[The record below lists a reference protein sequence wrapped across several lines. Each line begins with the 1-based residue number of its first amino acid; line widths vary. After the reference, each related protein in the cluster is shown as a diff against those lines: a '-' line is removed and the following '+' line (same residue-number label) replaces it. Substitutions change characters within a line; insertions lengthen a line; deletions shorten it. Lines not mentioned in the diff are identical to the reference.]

1 MLLGLILFI
10 VLIILLLVGQP
21 VAIALGIISL
31 SWIILEDRS
40 LMMVASKMYS
50 QMNQFTLLAIPFFIL
65 AGEIM
70 NCSGITSRLVKFV
83 NIMIGRVR
91 GGLAQVN
98 IYTSLLFAGITGAAI
113 SDVAALGAIFIPA
126 MEEQGYTREY
136 SAMITAASS
145 IVGPIIPPSIIIVL
159 YGSVTRV
166 SIGAMFAGAIIPGII
181 LSFVMSIMVGITGK
195 KKNLPKIEEKFT
207 FNELLISF
215 IDSILALIMPIIILG
230 GILGGIFTPTE
241 AAAVA
246 LFYALIVSVFIFRSM
261 SWNKFIH
268 ALKSSLRTS
277 AALLFIMGVSGI
289 LGWIISRI
297 NLPGELTSLMLT
309 VSDNPNIICLIVVG
323 LLLFVG
329 TWLDNGAACI
339 LMAPILAPI
348 MENIGFNPIHFGI
361 IMIVTLNIG
370 LITPPLGVC
379 LFAAV
384 EVGKVSFE
392 KIVQEIWPF
401 IILDVI
407 VVLLLVYFPELT
419 LFFPRLFGLV
429 Y

>member
-1 MLLGLILFI
+1 MFLGLLLFI
-10 VLIILLLVGQP
+10 ILIILLLIGLP
-21 VAIALGIISL
+21 VAIALGVISL
-31 SWIILEDRS
+31 SWILLEGRS
-40 LMMVASKMYS
+40 LLMVASKMYA

-70 NCSGITSRLVKFV
+70 NYSGITNRLVKFV
-83 NIMIGRVR
+83 NIIIGRVR

-98 IYTSLLFAGITGAAI
+98 IYTSMLFAGITGAAI

-159 YGSVTRV
+159 YGAVTRV
-166 SIGAMFAGAIIPGII
+166 SIGAMFAGAIIPGVIV
-181 LSFVMSIMVGITGK
+181 SVAMSIMVGITGK

-207 FNELLISF
+207 FKELITSF
-215 IDSILALIMPIIILG
+215 KDSFLALMMPVIILG
-230 GILGGIFTPTE
+230 GILSGVFTPTE

-246 LFYALIVSVFIFRSM
+246 LLYALIVSVFIFRSIT
-261 SWNKFIH
+261 WDKFIL
-268 ALKSSLRTS
+268 AMKNSVRVS

-297 NLPGELTSLMLT
+297 NLPGELTTYMLSL
-309 VSDNPNIICLIVVG
+309 SSNPNVICLIVVA

-348 MENIGFNPIHFGI
+348 MENIGFHPVHFGI
-361 IMIVTLNIG
+361 IMIVTLNVG

-384 EVGKVSFE
+384 EVGKVPFE
-392 KIVQEIWPF
+392 SIVQEIWPY

-407 VVLLLVYFPELT
+407 VVLLLVYIPELT
-419 LFFPRLFGLV
+419 LFFPRLFGLI